1 MVMMNKR
8 RERRRGGR
16 KGRRSMRGMIT
27 IIIMLIIRR
36 TSRIIIRDRGVITPA
51 THRIFQR

>member
-8 RERRRGGR
+8 REGRRGGR